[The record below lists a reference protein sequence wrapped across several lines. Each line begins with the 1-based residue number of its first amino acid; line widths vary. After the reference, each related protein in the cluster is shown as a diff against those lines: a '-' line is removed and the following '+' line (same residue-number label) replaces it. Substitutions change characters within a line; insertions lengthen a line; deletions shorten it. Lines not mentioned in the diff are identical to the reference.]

1 MRGAGRQVWAIFR
14 KEMVETLRDRRTLII
29 ALLLPVVLMPL
40 VTLGVPYLASR
51 QRQQR
56 ETAVSHIAVIGA
68 ATAPDFVSA
77 VAGGGHI
84 ELVPVPDA
92 VQSLQ
97 RGMLDAVLEIPSGFG
112 ARLAAGDAQVTVFF
126 DESEPRSVMAYE
138 RVAQGVATYSATL
151 TIQYLLARGISRRDL
166 TPVQIASRSVADQ
179 RRLGGALL
187 AGLLP
192 FFIVI
197 WGSLGGQH
205 TALDVGAGE
214 RERRTLDALLL
225 TPPSRGAVATGKFLA
240 VLTTSLG
247 AVVIVIAATLVSLR
261 VGAALGLA
269 DLARTSVSLSLG
281 STVWLFVVATFLV
294 AFLSASQLALSLLA
308 RSMREAQQFFTPL
321 YLGATLP
328 AMAAPFLEGW
338 ERSAWTYLIPSLGPI
353 FALRGLL
360 QGALTPA
367 QLALALASAAIF
379 GATALVVAVRAVV
392 GEQTAGG

>member
-1 MRGAGRQVWAIFR
+1 MRGGGRQVWAIFR

-29 ALLLPVVLMPL
+29 ALLLPVILMPL

-68 ATAPDFVSA
+68 AAASDLVSA
-77 VAGGGHI
+77 VTGQGHV
-84 ELVPVPDA
+84 EVVPVPDA

-97 RGMLDAVLEIPSGFG
+97 RGQVDAVLEIPPGFD
-112 ARLAAGDAQVTVFF
+112 ARLAAGDAQVTVLF

-138 RVAQGVATYSATL
+138 RVQQGIATYSATL
-151 TIQYLLARGISRRDL
+151 TIQHLLARGISRRDL
-166 TPVQIASRSVADQ
+166 TPVQIVSRSVADR

-192 FFIVI
+192 FFIAI
-197 WGSLGGQH
+197 WASLGGQH

-225 TPPSRGAVATGKFLA
+225 TPPSRTAVATGKFLA
-240 VLTTSLG
+240 VLATSLG
-247 AVVIVIAATLVSLR
+247 SVVMVIATTLISLR
-261 VGAALGLA
+261 VGGAVGLA
-269 DLARTSVSLSLG
+269 DLGRTSVSLSFG
-281 STVWLFVVATFLV
+281 STVWLVVVSTFLV

-308 RSMREAQQFFTPL
+308 RSMREAQQFLTPL

-360 QGALTPA
+360 TGSITPGHLT
-367 QLALALASAAIF
+367 LALASAAIF
-379 GATALVVAVRAVV
+379 GAVALGVAVRAVV
-392 GEQTAGG
+392 AEQTAGG

>member
-1 MRGAGRQVWAIFR
+1 MRGTGRQVWAVFR

-68 ATAPDFVSA
+68 AAAPDLVST
-77 VAGGGHI
+77 VGRQGHI
-84 ELVPVPDA
+84 ELVA
-92 VQSLQ
+92 VSGAVESLQ
-97 RGMLDAVLEIPSGFG
+97 RGKVDAVLEIPPGFG
-112 ARLAAGDAQVTVFF
+112 ASLTAGGAQVTVFF
-126 DESEPRSVMAYE
+126 DESEPRSVMAYQ
-138 RVAQGVATYSATL
+138 RVQQGVATYSATL
-151 TIQYLLARGISRRDL
+151 TIQHLLARGISRKDL
-166 TPVQIASRSVADQ
+166 TPIQIASRSVADR

-192 FFIVI
+192 FFIAI
-197 WGSLGGQH
+197 WASLGGQH

-214 RERRTLDALLL
+214 RERRTLEALLL
-225 TPPSRGAVATGKFLA
+225 TPPSRGAVVTGKFLA
-240 VLTTSLG
+240 VLATSLV
-247 AVVIVIAATLVSLR
+247 AVVMVIATTLVSLR
-261 VGAALGLA
+261 MGGPLGLA
-269 DLARTSVSLSLG
+269 DLARTSVSLSFG
-281 STVWLFVVATFLV
+281 STVWLVVVSTFLV

-338 ERSAWTYLIPSLGPI
+338 ERSVWTYLIPSLGPI

-360 QGALTPA
+360 IGSLTPA
-367 QLALALASAAIF
+367 HLALALASAAIF
-379 GATALVVAVRAVV
+379 GAAALAVAVRAVV

>member
-1 MRGAGRQVWAIFR
+1 VRGVGRQVWAIFR

-56 ETAVSHIAVIGA
+56 ETAASHIAVIGSA
-68 ATAPDFVSA
+68 AAPELVST
-77 VAGGGHI
+77 VAKQEHI
-84 ELVPVPDA
+84 EVVSVSEA
-92 VQSLQ
+92 VQALQ
-97 RGMLDAVLEIPSGFG
+97 RGKVDAVLEIPNGFG
-112 ARLAAGDAQVTVFF
+112 TRVVAGDAQVTVFF
-126 DESEPRSVMAYE
+126 DESEPRSVMAYQ
-138 RVAQGVATYSATL
+138 RVQQGVATYSATL
-151 TIQYLLARGISRRDL
+151 TIQHLLARGISRRDL
-166 TPVQIASRSVADQ
+166 TPVQITSRSVADR

-192 FFIVI
+192 FFIAI
-197 WGSLGGQH
+197 WASLGGQH

-240 VLTTSLG
+240 VLATSLA
-247 AVVIVIAATLVSLR
+247 AVVMVIAATLVSLR
-261 VGAALGLA
+261 VGAAWGLA
-269 DLARTSVSLSLG
+269 DLGRTSVSLSLG
-281 STVWLFVVATFLV
+281 STVWLVVVSSSLV
-294 AFLSASQLALSLLA
+294 AFLSAAQLALSLLA
-308 RSMREAQQFFTPL
+308 RSMREAQQLFTPL

-338 ERSAWTYLIPSLGPI
+338 DRSAWTYLIPSLGPI

-360 QGALTPA
+360 LGSLTPA
-367 QLALALASAAIF
+367 HLALAVASAGLF
-379 GATALVVAVRAVV
+379 GAMALAVAVRAVV

>member
-1 MRGAGRQVWAIFR
+1 MWAIFR

-56 ETAVSHIAVIGA
+56 ETAVSHIAVTGA
-68 ATAPDFVSA
+68 ATAPALVSA
-77 VAGGGHI
+77 VTGQGHI
-84 ELVPVPDA
+84 EVVPVLDA
-92 VQSLQ
+92 GPSLQ
-97 RGMLDAVLEIPSGFG
+97 RGQVDAILEIQHGFRT
-112 ARLAAGDAQVTVFF
+112 RLAAGDAQVTVFF

-151 TIQYLLARGISRRDL
+151 TIQHLVARGISRRDL
-166 TPVQIASRSVADQ
+166 TPIQIVSRSVADR

-192 FFIVI
+192 FFIAI
-197 WGSLGGQH
+197 WASLGGQH

-225 TPPSRGAVATGKFLA
+225 TPPSRTAVATGKFLA
-240 VLTTSLG
+240 VLVTSLG
-247 AVVIVIAATLVSLR
+247 AVVMVIAASLASLR
-261 VGAALGLA
+261 VGGALGIA

-281 STVWLFVVATFLV
+281 STVWLVVVSTFLV
-294 AFLSASQLALSLLA
+294 GFLSASQLALSLLA
-308 RSMREAQQFFTPL
+308 RSMREAQQFLTPL

-328 AMAAPFLEGW
+328 AMVAPFLEGW

-360 QGALTPA
+360 MGSLTPA
-367 QLALALASAAIF
+367 HLTLALASAALC
-379 GATALVVAVRAVV
+379 GATALAVAVWAVV

>member
-1 MRGAGRQVWAIFR
+1 MRRFGHQASAIFR

-56 ETAVSHIAVIGA
+56 ETAVSHVAVIGA
-68 ATAPDFVSA
+68 AAAPDLVST
-77 VAGGGHI
+77 VGTQEHVQ
-84 ELVPVPDA
+84 LVSVSEA

-97 RGMLDAVLEIPSGFG
+97 SGEVDAVLEIPPSF
-112 ARLAAGDAQVTVFF
+112 ATRLAAGDAQVTVFF
-126 DESEPRSVMAYE
+126 DESEPRSVMAYQ
-138 RVAQGVATYSATL
+138 RVQQGVATYSATL
-151 TIQYLLARGISRRDL
+151 TIQHLLARGISRRDL
-166 TPVQIASRSVADQ
+166 TPVQITSRSVADR

-197 WGSLGGQH
+197 WASLGGQH

-240 VLTTSLG
+240 VLVTSLA
-247 AVVIVIAATLVSLR
+247 AVVMVIAATVVSLR
-261 VGAALGLA
+261 VGGALGLA
-269 DLARTSVSLSLG
+269 DLARTSVSLSFG
-281 STVWLFVVATFLV
+281 STAWLVIVSTFLV

-338 ERSAWTYLIPSLGPI
+338 DRSAWTYLIPSLGPI

-360 QGALTPA
+360 LGSLIPA
-367 QLALALASAAIF
+367 HLALALISAAVF
-379 GATALVVAVRAVV
+379 GALALGVAVRAVV